1 MDRLADLAQRGG
13 QMVAI
18 DPQPIPQW
26 LYDEVNEYFIPLPF
40 EPATILDLGANIG
53 AFTQRAHERWPG
65 ARIVCCE
72 PMPFNVVH
80 LRRNAPADTTII
92 SAAVR
97 EQSGVDEIFI
107 GDLFVTGGFV
117 QFGRQTK
124 HTLMV
129 ECIAAGELPPCELVK
144 IDTEGC
150 EVEILR
156 NLQLQRTQAL
166 FLEHHSRADAETI
179 KEMLAPEFHLVSG
192 DSGEAIGT
200 FSFLRR

>member
-1 MDRLADLAQRGG
+1 MP
-13 QMVAI
+13 AI
-18 DPQPIPQW
+18 DPRPIPRW
-26 LYDEVNEYFIPLPF
+26 LYDEVEEYFIPLPF
-40 EPATILDLGANIG
+40 EPATILDIGANIG
-53 AFTQRAHERWPG
+53 AFTQRAHEKWPE

-80 LRRNAPADTTII
+80 LRRNVPAGTTII

-117 QFGRQTK
+117 QFGRQTQR
-124 HTLMV
+124 TLTV

-156 NLQLQRTQAL
+156 NLQLQRTRAL

-179 KEMLAPEFHLVSG
+179 KEMLAPEFQLVSG
-192 DSGEAIGT
+192 DSGEEIGT
-200 FSFLRR
+200 FAFLRR

>member
-1 MDRLADLAQRGG
+1 MP
-13 QMVAI
+13 AI
-18 DPQPIPQW
+18 PPRPIPRW
-26 LYDEVNEYFIPLPF
+26 LRNEVSEYFIPLPF
-40 EPATILDLGANIG
+40 QPATILDIGANIG
-53 AFTQRAHERWPG
+53 AFAQRAHEEWPE

-80 LRRNAPADTTII
+80 LRRNAPTGATII

-97 EQSGVDEIFI
+97 EHSGVDEIFL

-117 QFGRQTK
+117 QFGRQTAK
-124 HTLMV
+124 TLMV
-129 ECIAAGELPPCELVK
+129 ECIAASELPPCELVK

-156 NLQLQRTQAL
+156 NLQLQQTRAL

-192 DSGEAIGT
+192 DSGKAIGT